1 MLVFPADDGTELT
14 LDAFEKRWG
23 KLKRA
28 TNEALAACE
37 IPLAIEDLHFQDLRS
52 MAGDDAEEQGQNRA
66 TFLGNSQAVA
76 ERHYARREQKVRP
89 IR

>member
-52 MAGDDAEEQGQNRA
+52 MAGDDAEEQGQA
-66 TFLGNSQAVA
+66 TDPLNCEVFGSA
-76 ERHYARREQKVRP
+76 
-89 IR
+89 IWI